1 MRKLLSEGE
10 AARAVQAAE
19 NDPEIPV
26 ILADFIADSDMMV
39 RLGVVLMTSKRQI
52 HRQ

>member
-1 MRKLLSEGE
+1 MRKLLSEGG

-26 ILADFIADSDMMV
+26 ILADFIAGSDKFTDNKK
-39 RLGVVLMTSKRQI
+39 LLQY
-52 HRQ
+52 